1 MSEKLLR
8 QFEHSWQAQIALEEL
23 EAINIKSRV
32 ETRPREYSSI
42 LLGGANDSV
51 RIFVDEYDFI
61 RAADCV
67 DKSLSRDVD
76 GLEDSVND
84 LGNPGVEDKPVTNYF
99 KRVILFSIMGIL
111 ILPLVFNFVATMNYL
126 KLNKESSSFFL
137 KSLALAFVLITWGIA
152 IFEVFFF
159 TSNYLLGR

>member
-32 ETRPREYSSI
+32 ETKPREYSSI
-42 LLGGANDSV
+42 LLGGANDSI
-51 RIFVDEYDFI
+51 RIFVAESDFI
-61 RAADCV
+61 RAADCI
-67 DKSLSRDVD
+67 DKSLSRDVE
-76 GLEDSVND
+76 GLDNSVGD
-84 LGNPGVEDKPVTNYF
+84 LGNAGDEDKPVTNYF
-99 KRVILFSIMGIL
+99 KRVILFSIMGNL

-137 KSLALAFVLITWGIA
+137 KTFALVFVLVSWVIA
-152 IFEVFFF
+152 IYEVYFFA
-159 TSNYLLGR
+159 SNYLH